1 MAKIF
6 PILLKSTK
14 LKYVEFRNSG
24 YTKRG
29 KIHHNKTFFKFSE
42 KDKNMKIM
50 VTKMDTLSHLKGP
63 SFSTVGRKE
72 SLVGLVP

>member
-1 MAKIF
+1 MVSRCVVGFQKREKRLWEEELLAGLMAKIF

-29 KIHHNKTFFKFSE
+29 KIHHNKTLLNSVRKT
-42 KDKNMKIM
+42 KI
-50 VTKMDTLSHLKGP
+50 
-63 SFSTVGRKE
+63 
-72 SLVGLVP
+72 